1 MSLQCEGDVV
11 CRLQFGMEAPTF
23 TPLNGNTRTIISR
36 GISTVPRTLNL
47 PATPT
52 TTATDV
58 TTTESIAMETTTTT
72 ESLVTTTSELSTANF
87 GSSKEDEVLTYI
99 MGAMEVN
106 SIYDLVSALHGD
118 VIIMTMNFILCRF

>member
-1 MSLQCEGDVV
+1 MSLECTENPPA
-11 CRLQFGMEAPTF
+11 CRLKFGVEAPTF
-23 TPLNGNTRTIISR
+23 APLNNNTRTIISR
-36 GISTVPRTLNL
+36 GISTVPLTLSL

-58 TTTESIAMETTTTT
+58 TTTESLITTTTT
-72 ESLVTTTSELSTANF
+72 ELFATNF
-87 GSSKEDEVLTYI
+87 ESSKEDDVLTYI

-118 VIIMTMNFILCRF
+118 VIIITMNFILHV

>member
-1 MSLQCEGDVV
+1 MSLQCEGGVE

-23 TPLNGNTRTIISR
+23 TPLNGNRRTIISR
-36 GISTVPRTLNL
+36 GISTVPLTLSL

-52 TTATDV
+52 TTDADV
-58 TTTESIAMETTTTT
+58 NTTESIAMATTTTT

-87 GSSKEDEVLTYI
+87 ESSKEDDVLTYI

-106 SIYDLVSALHGD
+106 SIYDLVSVLHGD
-118 VIIMTMNFILCRF
+118 VVIITMNFILCRF